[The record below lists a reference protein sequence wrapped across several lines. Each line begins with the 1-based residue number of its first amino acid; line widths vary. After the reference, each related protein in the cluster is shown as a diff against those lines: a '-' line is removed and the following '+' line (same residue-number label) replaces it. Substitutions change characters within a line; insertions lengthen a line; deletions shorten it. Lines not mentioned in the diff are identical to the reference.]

1 MALIAQGVST
11 FGRQL
16 LLSPSPDN
24 TLALYLP
31 LFGSANWE
39 KLGGIEVFRLSPGIP
54 TGKAQ
59 LAFIPI
65 YVDSTRIV
73 FPADFTATN
82 HAVGAIWYRS
92 GVVWELWD

>member
-1 MALIAQGVST
+1 MARIALGVSE

-31 LFGSANWE
+31 QFGAANWE
-39 KLGGIEVFRLSPGIP
+39 KVGGIEVFRLSTAVP
-54 TGKAQ
+54 TGRSQAS
-59 LAFIPI
+59 FIPI

-73 FPADFTATN
+73 FPSDFTTTN

-92 GVVWELWD
+92 GIQWELWD